1 MGLFLDENLSNITG
15 RLTGAD
21 GLEVYTDMEIPEEL
35 NAGIVYIRQ
44 KNGQSRDYVFNRI
57 NAHVLEIDAPIEWDP
72 QFGVSI
78 EAPFFAIGQLVKC
91 WVTDIIPNDKKCTLK
106 LINYDA
112 GIFADDL
119 TYARGYGLSPYGI
132 ADYGVYS
139 I

>member
-1 MGLFLDENLSNITG
+1 VGLFLDENLSNITG

-72 QFGVSI
+72 QFGVKHRGAIFCHRSI
-78 EAPFFAIGQLVKC
+78 SKMLGNGHFTK
-91 WVTDIIPNDKKCTLK
+91 
-106 LINYDA
+106 
-112 GIFADDL
+112 
-119 TYARGYGLSPYGI
+119 
-132 ADYGVYS
+132 
-139 I
+139 